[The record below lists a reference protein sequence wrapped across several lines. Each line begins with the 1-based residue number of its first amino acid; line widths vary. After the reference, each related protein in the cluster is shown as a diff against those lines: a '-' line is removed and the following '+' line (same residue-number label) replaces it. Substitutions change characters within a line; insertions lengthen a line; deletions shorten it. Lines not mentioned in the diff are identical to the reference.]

1 MANLDPS
8 ANSEQR
14 KGDSAFLPV
23 VIAAGIALIVI
34 LAVAAFILK
43 EKGRK
48 LIPKAADPHPNSLS
62 KPAPDLA
69 PPSKVEVSINTPL
82 YFAFTGGSFN
92 LPTISVP

>member
-1 MANLDPS
+1 MANPDPS

-34 LAVAAFILK
+34 LAVAAFISKKRAESLYL
-43 EKGRK
+43 RRQT
-48 LIPKAADPHPNSLS
+48 LIPTLS

-69 PPSKVEVSINTPL
+69 PPSKVEVSIDTPL